1 MTETKKGSLIIVGT
15 GIDVAGQMTIK
26 AKSQIENAD
35 IVFSVVPG
43 KAAMHWLK
51 SLNDN
56 VVPLS
61 GLYAEGKSR
70 VNTYRQMT
78 ETMVN
83 AVREGKDVCAAFYGH
98 PGVFV
103 TPSHRAIAQLK
114 AEGYD
119 AYMEPGISAEDC
131 LIADLGIDPGMTG
144 CQAFETS
151 QFLFYKHHIDPS
163 CMIILWQIGI
173 AGEHSFRTSL
183 PDKCQ
188 PGLDVLTSILLK
200 DYPADHEVI
209 LYEAASLPILPP
221 RIERMPLSDL
231 PGCKPTSISTLVIPS
246 KGLPD
251 FDHET
256 LAKFGITAEDLKA
269 NINPES
275 E

>member
-1 MTETKKGSLIIVGT
+1 MTENKKGSLVVVGT

-26 AKSQIENAD
+26 AKSYIENAD
-35 IVFSVVPG
+35 IVFAAAPG
-43 KAAMHWLK
+43 KAAMHWLN
-51 SLNDN
+51 SLNKN
-56 VVPLS
+56 VVSLMD
-61 GLYAEGKSR
+61 LYAEGKSR

-78 ETMVN
+78 SRIVD
-83 AVREGKDVCAAFYGH
+83 AVHEGQDVCAAFYGH

-103 TPSHRAIAQLK
+103 TPSHKAIAQLK

-119 AYMEPGISAEDC
+119 AHMEPGISAEDC

-144 CQAFETS
+144 SQAFETS
-151 QFLFYKHHIDPS
+151 QFLFYKHTIDPS
-163 CMIILWQIGI
+163 CMVLFWQIGI

-188 PGLDVLTSILLK
+188 LGLEVLTSILLK

-221 RIERMPLSDL
+221 RIERMPLADL
-231 PGCKPTSISTLVIPS
+231 PLCKPTAISTLVIPS
-246 KGLPD
+246 KGLPG

-269 NINPES
+269 NINPEP